1 MGSQVVALCLAFS
14 PTAPSVHVGWQRRCS
29 LTKMS
34 IEVERVQTNSRRS
47 VLLASALGL
56 VAIPAASQAA
66 SQLNENAKSADI
78 AIITDIDYLQGNDD
92 AMAIIAKRTA
102 EKNEAARIAAI
113 GNIKTAAELQAE
125 QEEAKFKIALAGV
138 GGTLVSSLFF
148 YENLRRLYIKFSS
161 GGRDSGY
168 GTAADNNYRRSKA
181 SKKEQ
186 GQQEE
191 KPILAKLLGF

>member
-1 MGSQVVALCLAFS
+1 MGGESIMFQVVALCLAFS

-125 QEEAKFKIALAGV
+125 QEEAKFKIAL
-138 GGTLVSSLFF
+138 F

>member
-1 MGSQVVALCLAFS
+1 MG
-14 PTAPSVHVGWQRRCS
+14 
-29 LTKMS
+29 
-34 IEVERVQTNSRRS
+34 
-47 VLLASALGL
+47 
-56 VAIPAASQAA
+56 
-66 SQLNENAKSADI
+66 
-78 AIITDIDYLQGNDD
+78 
-92 AMAIIAKRTA
+92 RTA

-168 GTAADNNYRRSKA
+168 GTAADNNYRRSKVNRRRNRSSPSCWA
-181 SKKEQ
+181 FDSKAGEGVTVQ
-186 GQQEE
+186 FGES
-191 KPILAKLLGF
+191 